1 MLVPLSYHLP
11 AMFGSAAERAALFD
25 DIRARGILE
34 TSDLT
39 GFVDTTERVI
49 EDAETRAEAARAEAR
64 HGFKSSMS
72 AAELASV
79 EAKITAA
86 FDELICRHPKLS
98 DELRDTCL
106 LLILEVR

>member
-1 MLVPLSYHLP
+1 MLTPLSYYLP
-11 AMFGSAAERAALFD
+11 DMFGSAAERTALFD
-25 DIRARGILE
+25 NISARGILE

-39 GFVDTTERVI
+39 DFVSMTARAI

-64 HGFKSSMS
+64 HGFRSSMS